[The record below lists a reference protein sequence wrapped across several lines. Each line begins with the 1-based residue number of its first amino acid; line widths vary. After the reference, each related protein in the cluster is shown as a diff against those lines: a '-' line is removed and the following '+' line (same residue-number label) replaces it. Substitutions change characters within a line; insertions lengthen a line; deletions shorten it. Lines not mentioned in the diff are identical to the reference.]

1 MSNNFKFYE
10 ENKTLKL
17 RHFDLSAYA
26 CSYCLLILLGVVVG
40 VGGSIR
46 SDTIPFSL
54 PLLIKITDLF
64 EMHVWEVCSNRSW
77 TPRNFLKCLFHNY
90 ILADMFIINW

>member
-17 RHFDLSAYA
+17 RHFDLRAYA

-40 VGGSIR
+40 VGGGIR

-64 EMHVWEVCSNRSW
+64 ECMCGKYAVIGAGHPGIFLSAYFTIISW
-77 TPRNFLKCLFHNY
+77 KICL
-90 ILADMFIINW
+90 